1 MYVMIYTI
9 SLKNYNFNN
18 EVNRELDNE
27 RMDLND
33 STLHC
38 RKRDIIVMISYF
50 LPRFSKGKTP

>member
-1 MYVMIYTI
+1 MYVMIYTM

-33 STLHC
+33 STLYC
-38 RKRDIIVMISYF
+38 RKGDIIVMISYF